1 MSPLARVIA
10 INLLWRFGV
19 QVPTFM
25 LYRLLSR

>member
-1 MSPLARVIA
+1 MSPLVARLA